1 MNDEKDS
8 QLNDLSEDLNTLQTL
23 MIENTLSIKK
33 QLSSTVLP
41 LISAV
46 AVISIILLGL
56 LVNIS
61 TLFTNILSAVL
72 LVATAS
78 FLFLFRYLFC
88 VRSTDNVI
96 EFLSTGAP
104 LKEGKSIPYINKIF
118 TFLKPQEI
126 YELAKESLE
135 DEWADL
141 FPLFEKE
148 LQQIDK
154 SKAEAIQKQQ

>member
-8 QLNDLSEDLNTLQTL
+8 QLNDLSEDLNTLQQL

-46 AVISIILLGL
+46 AVIAIILLGL
-56 LVNIS
+56 LVNVS
-61 TLFTNILSAVL
+61 TLFTNILAAIIF
-72 LVATAS
+72 VAIAS
-78 FLFLFRYLFC
+78 FLFLFRHLFY

-96 EFLSTGAP
+96 EFLSTGSP
-104 LKEGKSIPYINKIF
+104 LKEGRSIPYINKIF
-118 TFLKPQEI
+118 TFLQPQEI
-126 YELAKESLE
+126 YELVKESLE
-135 DEWADL
+135 DEWSDL

-148 LQQIDK
+148 LQQIDE
-154 SKAEAIQKQQ
+154 SKIEVEK